1 MRSPTYF
8 YTRAMRDFSLAL
20 QDKIDT
26 IVQNWIEAVRSDDQI
41 ETAKQLTYNGV
52 RDSVPLVLQAI
63 ATMLSQSQDS
73 DIHTLVQK
81 SLEHGTLR
89 AQQGYDAEE
98 IAREYRLLR
107 WVIFSALEPELLKA
121 SAAEVSR
128 AYRLIDTALDEV
140 IAKCFQTY
148 TQERLQELEYLQNQL
163 QLTNQEL
170 TRLVRANQENLSHLA
185 HELKTPLTSII
196 GYSDLFLRQQ
206 QKQPEI
212 IDYVPNIGHIDKVLS
227 NGRQLLRLINDT
239 LEISRYEAGQIKLQ
253 LTAICLR
260 DVVAAVVEIIEPLAK
275 AKGLEIAVE
284 CDISDDR
291 VVTDCLRLQQIITN
305 LASNAIRYTEA
316 GTVTI
321 KTEMLPDKYWTL
333 TVSDTGIGIAPQD
346 CDRIFKPYF
355 RADNH
360 RGSYIPDSTGLGLAI
375 VERLV
380 NLLQG
385 KIELVSQ
392 IGVGSSFTVTFPLEL
407 DRL

>member
-1 MRSPTYF
+1 
-8 YTRAMRDFSLAL
+8 MRDFSLTL
-20 QDKIDT
+20 QNRIDT
-26 IVQNWIEAVRSDDQI
+26 IIQNWIEVVRSDDQL
-41 ETAKQLTYNGV
+41 ETAKELTYNGV
-52 RDSVPLVLQAI
+52 RDSVPMVLQAI
-63 ATMLSQSQDS
+63 VTMLSQSQES
-73 DIHTLVQK
+73 DIRTLVEK

-107 WVIFSALEPELLKA
+107 WVIFEALEPELVKA

-140 IAKCFQTY
+140 IAKCFQTF
-148 TQERLQELEYLQNQL
+148 TQERFQELKDLQNQL

-206 QKQPEI
+206 QNYSEI
-212 IDYVPNIGHIDKVLS
+212 KGSVPNIGHIDRVLNS
-227 NGRQLLRLINDT
+227 GRLLLRLINDT

-253 LTAICLR
+253 LTAISLP
-260 DVVAAVVEIIEPLAK
+260 DVLATVVEIIEPLAK

-284 CDISDDR
+284 CHLSDYQ

-305 LASNAIRYTEA
+305 LTSNAIRYTRA

-321 KTEMLPDKYWTL
+321 KSELLPDKYWTV
-333 TVSDTGIGIAPQD
+333 TVSDTGIGIAPED
-346 CDRIFKPYF
+346 CERIFQPYF
-355 RADNH
+355 RADNSLSS
-360 RGSYIPDSTGLGLAI
+360 GIPDSTGLGLAI
-375 VERLV
+375 VARLV
-380 NLLQG
+380 KLLQG
-385 KIELVSQ
+385 KIELVSEV
-392 IGVGSSFTVTFPLEL
+392 GVGSSFTVIFPLEL
-407 DRL
+407 DGF

>member
-1 MRSPTYF
+1 
-8 YTRAMRDFSLAL
+8 MRDFSLAL
-20 QDKIDT
+20 QDRID
-26 IVQNWIEAVRSDDQI
+26 IIIQNWIEAVRSDDQL
-41 ETAKQLTYNGV
+41 ETAKELTYNGV
-52 RDSVPLVLQAI
+52 RDSIPMVLQAI
-63 ATMLSQSQDS
+63 VTMLSQSQES
-73 DIHTLVQK
+73 DIRTLVEK

-89 AQQGYDAEE
+89 AKQGYDAEE

-107 WVIFSALEPELLKA
+107 WVTFEALEPELLKA

-140 IAKCFQTY
+140 IAKCFQTF
-148 TQERLQELEYLQNQL
+148 TQERFQELKDLQNQL

-206 QKQPEI
+206 QNYSEI
-212 IDYVPNIGHIDKVLS
+212 KGSVPNIGHIDRVLNS
-227 NGRQLLRLINDT
+227 GRLLLRLINDT

-253 LTAICLR
+253 LAPIRLPGVLAT
-260 DVVAAVVEIIEPLAK
+260 VVEIIEPLAK

-284 CDISDDR
+284 CHLSDDQ

-305 LASNAIRYTEA
+305 LTSNAIRYTTA

-321 KTEMLPDKYWTL
+321 KSELLPDKYWTV
-333 TVSDTGIGIAPQD
+333 TVSDTGIGIAPED
-346 CDRIFKPYF
+346 CERIFQPYF
-355 RADNH
+355 RADNSLSS
-360 RGSYIPDSTGLGLAI
+360 GIPDSTGLGLAI
-375 VERLV
+375 VARLV
-380 NLLQG
+380 KLLQG

-392 IGVGSSFTVTFPLEL
+392 VGVGSSFTVIFPLEL
-407 DRL
+407 DGV